1 MNQEIKTRIEQIKRG
16 EVPQGYKKTKVGIV
30 PSEWKRKSLKKGG
43 KFNRLKRKMQK
54 ATQMF

>member
-30 PSEWKRKSLKKGG
+30 PSEWKESHLKS
-43 KFNRLKRKMQK
+43 KFNRLKRKN
-54 ATQMF
+54 ADITFL

>member
-30 PSEWKRKSLKKGG
+30 PSEWKESHLKI
-43 KFNRLKRKMQK
+43 NLE
-54 ATQMF
+54 